1 MLKIGQNVVAG
12 SWHNGHTNVENINS
26 SKFWDGIGHCAQA
39 DCAQLDTALNAA
51 RSALKKWTTTALD
64 ARQTILMGTGNELI
78 ERWVELRTLLS
89 REERKLLAQWVG
101 EVFRAKQFFTFYAAG
116 NPE

>member
-1 MLKIGQNVVAG
+1 MQA
-12 SWHNGHTNVENINS
+12 HR
-26 SKFWDGIGHCAQA
+26 AQF
-39 DCAQLDTALNAA
+39 DTALDAA
-51 RSALKKWTTTALD
+51 RSAQKKWTSTAHE